1 MKCEEVQLNL
11 PGLLFEEL
19 APAEKERL
27 LSHLEACPGC
37 RQEWQEL
44 KATRSILAELPDEK
58 PPSELV
64 FVSRGKT
71 RIWSQ
76 VKGWLTAP
84 GIVRW
89 GLAAALVLVALSLA
103 QPNLSYRDGDFALT
117 FGRGSKNL
125 LRSTQALA
133 EQFQAERVETL
144 LLVSQLLAENAAQQ
158 RQEMAYT
165 LAVLFRDLD
174 SRWQNNLLRVEKGL
188 EDVHRSSQFEIM
200 RTNLMI
206 EDFITN
212 PLQRNDL
219 QRR

>member
-11 PGLLFEEL
+11 PGLLFGEL

-64 FVSRGKT
+64 FVSRSKT
-71 RIWSQ
+71 RAWPQ
-76 VKGWLTAP
+76 VKNWLTAP
-84 GIVRW
+84 GVVRW
-89 GLAAALVLVALSLA
+89 GFTAALVLIALSLA
-103 QPNLSYRDGDFALT
+103 KPDLSYRDGDFALT
-117 FGRGSKNL
+117 FGRGAKVDL
-125 LRSTQALA
+125 GPTQVLA
-133 EQFQAERVETL
+133 EQLQAERVETL

-165 LAVLFRDLD
+165 LAALFRDLD
-174 SRWQNNLLRVEKGL
+174 RRWQNNLLRVEKGL

-206 EDFITN
+206 EDLITY
-212 PLQRNDL
+212 PPQRNDL